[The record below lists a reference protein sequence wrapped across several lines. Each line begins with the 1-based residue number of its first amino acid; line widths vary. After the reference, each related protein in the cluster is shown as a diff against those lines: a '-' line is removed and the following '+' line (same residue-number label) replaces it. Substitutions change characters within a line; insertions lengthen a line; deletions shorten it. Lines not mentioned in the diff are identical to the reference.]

1 MELRKKLYQGK
12 GKKTS
17 PLPFYIEDDD
27 IDIERG
33 SKLISPASEDEIER
47 SIFKTNPELI
57 SEPDINLD
65 TSAAS
70 AVQKLQGDPQNNVVK
85 WRHQE
90 GI

>member
-17 PLPFYIEDDD
+17 PLPFYIEGKW
-27 IDIERG
+27 G